1 MNIRVLRFIIGF
13 IALVNVNN
21 IYAVEYEL
29 EADNLL
35 KLEISDS
42 GPTRINLKDEK
53 INDIFMYPQ
62 NASEVVVH
70 ESGFLF
76 IVPREEENKVYLTV
90 IGEYKTIQ
98 DLMLIFTP
106 KTPNPVMLVNAAT
119 KIEEKD
125 NSKQNNTNLFS
136 NDLNTKELTAKLS
149 KKQSRNTK
157 KKIKLA

>member
-1 MNIRVLRFIIGF
+1 MSIRVLRFMIGL
-13 IALVNVNN
+13 IALGKFSD
-21 IYAVEYEL
+21 IYAVEYTLQDDE
-29 EADNLL
+29 LL

-62 NASEVVVH
+62 NAAEVVVH

-76 IVPREEENKVYLTV
+76 IAPREEGNKVYLTV

-98 DLMLIFTP
+98 DLMLTFTP
-106 KTPNPVMLVNAAT
+106 KTPSPIMLVNAAT

-125 NSKQNNTNLFS
+125 NSKQNNNNLFS

-157 KKIKLA
+157 EK

>member
-1 MNIRVLRFIIGF
+1 MSIRVLRFMIGL

-53 INDIFMYPQ
+53 INNILMYPQ
-62 NASEVVVH
+62 NAAAVAVH

-76 IVPREEENKVYLTV
+76 IAPREEENKLYLTV
-90 IGEYKTIQ
+90 IGEHQTIPICSV
-98 DLMLIFTP
+98 MTLIQ
-106 KTPNPVMLVNAAT
+106 KN
-119 KIEEKD
+119 
-125 NSKQNNTNLFS
+125 
-136 NDLNTKELTAKLS
+136 
-149 KKQSRNTK
+149 
-157 KKIKLA
+157 

>member
-1 MNIRVLRFIIGF
+1 MSIRILRFIIGF

-42 GPTRINLKDEK
+42 VPTRINLKDEK
-53 INDIFMYPQ
+53 INDILMYPQ
-62 NASEVVVH
+62 NVTEVILH
-70 ESGFLF
+70 KSGYLF
-76 IVPREEENKVYLTV
+76 IAPRQKGNKVYLTV
-90 IGEYKTIQ
+90 IGEHKTIQ
-98 DLMLIFTP
+98 DLMLTFTP
-106 KTPNPVMLVNAAT
+106 KTPNPIVLVNAAT

-125 NSKQNNTNLFS
+125 NSKQNNNNLFS
-136 NDLNTKELTAKLS
+136 NDVNTKELTAKPS

-157 KKIKLA
+157 EK

>member
-1 MNIRVLRFIIGF
+1 
-13 IALVNVNN
+13 
-21 IYAVEYEL
+21 
-29 EADNLL
+29 
-35 KLEISDS
+35 
-42 GPTRINLKDEK
+42 
-53 INDIFMYPQ
+53 MYPQ
-62 NASEVVVH
+62 NAAEVVVH

-76 IVPREEENKVYLTV
+76 IVPREEGNKVYLTV

-157 KKIKLA
+157 KK

>member
-1 MNIRVLRFIIGF
+1 MNIRVLRFIIWL
-13 IALVNVNN
+13 IALVKFSDV
-21 IYAVEYEL
+21 YAVEYTLQDDE
-29 EADNLL
+29 LL

-62 NASEVVVH
+62 NAAEVVVH

-76 IVPREEENKVYLTV
+76 IAPREEGSKVYLTV

-98 DLMLIFTP
+98 DLMLTFTP
-106 KTPNPVMLVNAAT
+106 KTPNPLMLVNAAT

-125 NSKQNNTNLFS
+125 NSKQNNNNLFS
-136 NDLNTKELTAKLS
+136 NDVNTKELTAKPF

-157 KKIKLA
+157 EK

>member
-1 MNIRVLRFIIGF
+1 MSIRILRFMIGL
-13 IALVNVNN
+13 IALVKFSD
-21 IYAVEYEL
+21 IYAVEYTLQDDE
-29 EADNLL
+29 LL

-62 NASEVVVH
+62 NTAEVVVH

-76 IVPREEENKVYLTV
+76 IAPREEGNKVYLTV

-98 DLMLIFTP
+98 DLMLTFTP
-106 KTPNPVMLVNAAT
+106 KTPSPIMLVNAAT

-125 NSKQNNTNLFS
+125 NSKQNNNNLFS
-136 NDLNTKELTAKLS
+136 NDLNTKELTAKPS

>member
-1 MNIRVLRFIIGF
+1 MSIRILRFIIGF

-53 INDIFMYPQ
+53 INDIFMYLQ
-62 NASEVVVH
+62 NVDEVVVH
-70 ESGFLF
+70 ESGCLF
-76 IVPREEENKVYLTV
+76 IAPLEEGNKVYLTV

-98 DLMLIFTP
+98 DLMLTFTP
-106 KTPNPVMLVNAAT
+106 KTPSPVMLVNAAT
-119 KIEEKD
+119 DTEEKD
-125 NSKQNNTNLFS
+125 NSKQ
-136 NDLNTKELTAKLS
+136 
-149 KKQSRNTK
+149 
-157 KKIKLA
+157 

>member
-1 MNIRVLRFIIGF
+1 MYIISCRPFVVPFDIFPYPKTG
-13 IALVNVNN
+13 VNN

-62 NASEVVVH
+62 NAAEVVVH

-76 IVPREEENKVYLTV
+76 IAP
-90 IGEYKTIQ
+90 
-98 DLMLIFTP
+98 
-106 KTPNPVMLVNAAT
+106 
-119 KIEEKD
+119 
-125 NSKQNNTNLFS
+125 
-136 NDLNTKELTAKLS
+136 
-149 KKQSRNTK
+149 
-157 KKIKLA
+157 

>member
-1 MNIRVLRFIIGF
+1 MNIRILRFMIGL
-13 IALVNVNN
+13 IALVKFSDV
-21 IYAVEYEL
+21 YAVEYTLQDDE
-29 EADNLL
+29 LL

-62 NASEVVVH
+62 NTAEVVVH

-76 IVPREEENKVYLTV
+76 IAPREEGNKVYLTV

-98 DLMLIFTP
+98 DLMLTFTP
-106 KTPNPVMLVNAAT
+106 KTPSPIMLVNAAT

-136 NDLNTKELTAKLS
+136 NDVNTKELTAKLS

-157 KKIKLA
+157 EK

>member
-1 MNIRVLRFIIGF
+1 MSIRILRFIIGF

-62 NASEVVVH
+62 NAAEVVVH
-70 ESGFLF
+70 ESGYLF
-76 IVPREEENKVYLTV
+76 IAPREEGNKLYLTV
-90 IGEYKTIQ
+90 IGEHKTIQ

-106 KTPNPVMLVNAAT
+106 KTPNPVMLVNAASEEDEPDT
-119 KIEEKD
+119 LEGELNKID
-125 NSKQNNTNLFS
+125 RLFS
-136 NDLNTKELTAKLS
+136 GKLKTIGIS
-149 KKQSRNTK
+149 SAT
-157 KKIKLA
+157 ILSSI

>member
-1 MNIRVLRFIIGF
+1 MSIRILRFIIGF

-62 NASEVVVH
+62 NAAEVVVH

-76 IVPREEENKVYLTV
+76 IAPREEGNKVYLTV
-90 IGEYKTIQ
+90 IGEHKTIQ
-98 DLMLIFTP
+98 DLMLIFTS
-106 KTPNPVMLVNAAT
+106 KTPSHVTLVNAAT
-119 KIEEKD
+119 EEAEND

-136 NDLNTKELTAKLS
+136 NDVNTKELTAKPS

-157 KKIKLA
+157 EK

>member
-1 MNIRVLRFIIGF
+1 MSIRILRFIIGL
-13 IALVNVNN
+13 IALVKFSDV
-21 IYAVEYEL
+21 YAVEYGL
-29 EADNLL
+29 EANNLL

-62 NASEVVVH
+62 NAAEVVVH

-76 IVPREEENKVYLTV
+76 IAPREEENKVYLTV

-106 KTPNPVMLVNAAT
+106 KTSNPVMLVNAAT
-119 KIEEKD
+119 EEAEKD
-125 NSKQNNTNLFS
+125 NSKG
-136 NDLNTKELTAKLS
+136 
-149 KKQSRNTK
+149 
-157 KKIKLA
+157 KIKLA

>member
-1 MNIRVLRFIIGF
+1 MNIRILRFIIGF

-53 INDIFMYPQ
+53 INDILMYPQ
-62 NASEVVVH
+62 NTVEAIVH
-70 ESGFLF
+70 ESGCLF
-76 IVPREEENKVYLTV
+76 IAPRAEENKVYLTV

-98 DLMLIFTP
+98 DLI
-106 KTPNPVMLVNAAT
+106 
-119 KIEEKD
+119 D
-125 NSKQNNTNLFS
+125 LF
-136 NDLNTKELTAKLS
+136 
-149 KKQSRNTK
+149 RNW
-157 KKIKLA
+157 LR